1 MNDKMHCCLKY
12 LSVSEIR
19 FLVCC
24 VFVSWFWLLPSV
36 LAAGFPNHP
45 VNSQEDGADTFKQLM
60 DGAVQFRETDPL
72 KARKFAMQ
80 ALEVAQTLQD
90 DPKVLEALVEVGSL
104 YKRTGNPDS
113 ATILI
118 KMAIELGRQLPPG
131 KTLAKSI
138 LQFGVLLRD
147 QGEIDSAIA
156 CYGDALDI
164 YRALGDSTGIAK
176 VYNSYGIIYKI
187 KGVYDSA
194 AYFYLEAITI
204 HENRGEA
211 DRVTGPMIN
220 LGKVYLLLGD
230 YENAREYLLKSI
242 EYATAYEKLG
252 HLVIAYTNLGM
263 LEYEEKNFEQ
273 ALEYYNLALP
283 ICDQIHDM
291 ASAANLL
298 NNIGNIYFEQLADY
312 QQAYQ
317 HYNKALSI
325 HRELDRPYG
334 MLVNLMNIAVI
345 HEQWGNY
352 TRALMIN
359 DSCLKLAVELG
370 ESGFRKQ
377 IYHNLF
383 SVYYNQKN
391 YEKALEYHI
400 LYQEL
405 NDSLFNLEKT
415 EAIADLTLR
424 YEKEKYLTRILNLEN
439 ENLKQEVNLRTRTN
453 QRNTYLTA
461 GSGLVLVLGFLI
473 LFYRQKNQKDRI
485 IASQRIQQLEEEKN
499 LLAARSIVEGQEEE
513 RKRIAKELHDGL
525 GVLLSSAKMHFN
537 TLKVSLPE
545 NKSLIDKAAKIL
557 EQATG
562 DVRRISHNMMPGLL
576 TKYGFFEALL
586 DLFEQLDDIKGL
598 HAELV
603 IEGSKSRLP
612 ETMEIMLYRIV
623 QEMVNNTLK
632 HANAKNI
639 LLKVQVLPVA
649 INGVYIDDGK
659 GFDPRNTLSNK
670 SIGLTSIHSRIRYLG
685 GEVYLKSSPG
695 EGITYKF
702 EVPLG

>member
-1 MNDKMHCCLKY
+1 MDYRILVFCILVFLPCLFPS
-12 LSVSEIR
+12 LLAENVPGHSER
-19 FLVCC
+19 M
-24 VFVSWFWLLPSV
+24 
-36 LAAGFPNHP
+36 
-45 VNSQEDGADTFKQLM
+45 QEGGETFERLM

-90 DPKVLEALVEVGSL
+90 DPKVLEALFELGYL

-147 QGEIDSAIA
+147 QGKIDSAIA

-176 VYNSYGIIYKI
+176 VYNSFGIIYKI

-204 HENRGEA
+204 HENSDEP

-220 LGKVYLLLGD
+220 LGKVYLMLGD
-230 YENAREYLLKSI
+230 YENARKYLLKSV
-242 EYATAYEKLG
+242 EYATANDKLG
-252 HLVIAYTNLGM
+252 HLIIAYTNLGM
-263 LEYEEKNFEQ
+263 LEYEEKNFEK

-283 ICDQIHDM
+283 ICDQIHDL

-298 NNIGNIYFEQLADY
+298 NNIGNIYFEQLDDY
-312 QQAYQ
+312 QKAYQ
-317 HYNKALSI
+317 HYNRALSI

-377 IYHNLF
+377 IYNNMF
-383 SVYYNQKN
+383 SVYYNQKD
-391 YEKALEYHI
+391 YKKALEYHI

-405 NDSLFNLEKT
+405 NDSLFSLDKA
-415 EAIADLTLR
+415 EAIAVLTLR
-424 YEKEKYLTRILNLEN
+424 YEEEKYQARILQLEN
-439 ENLKQEVNLRTRTN
+439 ENLKQEVDLRQRTI
-453 QRNTYLTA
+453 QRNLYLTS
-461 GSGLVLVLGFLI
+461 GSGLVLILGFLI

-485 IASQRIQQLEEEKN
+485 IASQRILQLEEEKN

-537 TLKVSLPE
+537 TIRVSQPE
-545 NKSLIDKAAKIL
+545 NKNLIDRATKIL

-576 TKYGFFEALL
+576 TKYGFYEALL
-586 DLFEQLDDIKGL
+586 DLFEQLDDIEGL
-598 HAELV
+598 HAVLE
-603 IEGSKSRLP
+603 IEGSRSRLP
-612 ETMEIMLYRIV
+612 ETMEIMLYRIA

-632 HANAKNI
+632 HAKANNI
-639 LLKVQVLPVA
+639 LLKIHVIPGA
-649 INGVYIDDGK
+649 INGAYTDDGI
-659 GFDPRNTLSNK
+659 GFDPGATLTKK
-670 SIGLTSIHSRIRYLG
+670 SIGLTSIHSRIRYLN
-685 GEVYLKSSPG
+685 GEVYIKSAPG
-695 EGITYKF
+695 AGVTYKF
-702 EVPLG
+702 EIPVS